1 MSDKNKGISYYL
13 AITFGLAWLIW
24 GVPLLFGAL
33 ALSSGFQTI
42 QILGAFA
49 PSLAAAVVR
58 GWITREGFAG
68 SGLNLRIKDNWRYY
82 LVALLLPFGITVIV
96 MMLAVIFQVGQ
107 PDFSLSLYFK
117 ATVPPDQQPPAP
129 GFNIWIGLILQLMVN
144 SIVTAPFLFGEEFGW
159 RGYLQIK
166 LFASRPVK
174 TAIITGLIWGIW
186 YLPLNLA
193 GYNFGGHPI
202 LGSVVFLVT
211 AVLSSTIYGWLFVQT
226 KSIWVPSLAHA
237 AANTIGV
244 SLLEIFFGGRA
255 DLLFVGYYGIL
266 SWIPLG
272 AIPAWII
279 LTGRLQPNSPLKGEG
294 LIVSLTE
301 TMTQTGRK
309 ETPNET
315 KE

>member
-1 MSDKNKGISYYL
+1 MSDKNKGIIYYL

-33 ALSSGFQTI
+33 ALSSGFQII

-49 PSLAAAVVR
+49 PALAAAVVR
-58 GWITREGFAG
+58 GWITREGFAD

-82 LVALLLPFGITVIV
+82 LVALLLPFGITAIV
-96 MMLAVIFQVGQ
+96 MMLAVLFQVGQ

-144 SIVTAPFLFGEEFGW
+144 SLVTTPFLFGEEFGW
-159 RGYLQIK
+159 RGYLQTR
-166 LFASRPVK
+166 LFADSPIASAV
-174 TAIITGLIWGIW
+174 ITGFLWGIW

-193 GYNFGGHPI
+193 GYNYDGHPI

-211 AVLSSTIYGWLFVQT
+211 AIFLSIIFGWLFVQT
-226 KSIWVPSLAHA
+226 KGIWVPSLAHA
-237 AANTIGV
+237 AANSIGV
-244 SLLEIFFGGRA
+244 SLLQVLFAGRA

-266 SWIPLG
+266 SWVPLG
-272 AIPAWII
+272 ATCAWII
-279 LTGRLQPNSPLKGEG
+279 STGRLQPNSPLKGER